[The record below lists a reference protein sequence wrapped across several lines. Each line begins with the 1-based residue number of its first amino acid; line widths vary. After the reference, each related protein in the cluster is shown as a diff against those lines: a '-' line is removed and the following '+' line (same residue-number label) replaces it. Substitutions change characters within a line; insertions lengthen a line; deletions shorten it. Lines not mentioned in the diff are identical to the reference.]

1 MNCLRPAFGSILIGL
16 IASTAAA
23 QSPIVIGASTPLMG
37 PVSHYGQHARWGSE
51 LAVEEANAKGGI
63 NGRKIEI
70 DYQDN
75 RCNPAEAVKS
85 VTQMLATKKY
95 AAIFDGLCSSA
106 ALAIMPLVERA
117 KVPFVIANASATSI
131 AEKSGIGG
139 NQWTFKVN
147 PTDASMLD
155 ALVGWLDKEGKAD
168 NIAFL
173 GEDTDY
179 GRAGSSGFESA
190 LAKYGKKLVMADYFQ
205 KGTADYTAVLTKIKA
220 KKPGMVAFYLI
231 DADFQNG
238 IKQWFTMG
246 GGVPLTGRVLVEQVP
261 KEILASGFLDGTTA
275 VQPYDVSV
283 DTPANKAFVEA
294 FTKRN
299 SEAPMLISF
308 ESYETTNILIE
319 AIRQSGDASP
329 EKIRDAL
336 HAHQVPVDAG
346 TGSGVRPEQPDPQ
359 QRDHLRT
366 QGRQGRHPGHE
377 QDLIPVRGISTHESW
392 TGVFQLLLNG
402 LVMGVIYALVAM
414 GSSLIFGVLEIVGLR
429 ARRVLHAGLDAGL
442 LPDGAVGLRLLGDHP
457 GRDRGRRRRGLCA
470 VRGPAAGAA
479 RRGVRAQHPAHQG
492 LSMVLQNGAVFLF
505 TTNPHLLESKLSYQN
520 IVVGDFRMPLARLY
534 ALGLGFAAFAAP
546 ILILHRTRIGK
557 AMRGVAQNRAAP
569 ADMVGIDARAVS
581 RLAVAIGIGL
591 TGLAGGPSLRSM
603 PSIR

>member
-1 MNCLRPAFGSILIGL
+1 M
-16 IASTAAA
+16 
-23 QSPIVIGASTPLMG
+23 IGASTPLTG
-37 PVSHYGQHARWGSE
+37 PVSHYGQHARWGAE
-51 LAVEEANAKGGI
+51 MAVAEANAKGGV

-70 DYQDN
+70 DFQDN

-85 VTQMLATKKY
+85 VTQMLSSKKY

-117 KVPFVIANASATSI
+117 KVPFIVANASATSI
-131 AEKSGIGG
+131 AEKSGVGG
-139 NQWTFKVN
+139 NEWTFKVN

-155 ALVGWLDKEGKAD
+155 ALVAWLDKEGKAD

-179 GRAGSSGFESA
+179 GRAGSAGFESA
-190 LAKYGKKLVMADYFQ
+190 LVKRGKKLVMADYFQ

-246 GGVPLTGRVLVEQVP
+246 GGIPLTGRVLVEQVP

-283 DTPANKAFVEA
+283 DTSANKAFVEA

-308 ESYETTNILIE
+308 ESYETINILIE

-336 HAHQVPVDAG
+336 TRTKYQSMLGPVLEFDKNN
-346 TGSGVRPEQPDPQ
+346 
-359 QRDHLRT
+359 
-366 QGRQGRHPGHE
+366 
-377 QDLIPVRGISTHESW
+377 LIHNNAI
-392 TGVFQLLLNG
+392 
-402 LVMGVIYALVAM
+402 
-414 GSSLIFGVLEIVGLR
+414 IFGIKGGKVVI
-429 ARRVLHAGLDAGL
+429 
-442 LPDGAVGLRLLGDHP
+442 LG
-457 GRDRGRRRRGLCA
+457 
-470 VRGPAAGAA
+470 
-479 RRGVRAQHPAHQG
+479 
-492 LSMVLQNGAVFLF
+492 M
-505 TTNPHLLESKLSYQN
+505 SK
-520 IVVGDFRMPLARLY
+520 
-534 ALGLGFAAFAAP
+534 
-546 ILILHRTRIGK
+546 T
-557 AMRGVAQNRAAP
+557 
-569 ADMVGIDARAVS
+569 
-581 RLAVAIGIGL
+581 
-591 TGLAGGPSLRSM
+591 
-603 PSIR
+603 